1 MIKKSSLK
9 EYDVNYSSYQAYK
22 FKYEND
28 EVIAVNIQENTNK
41 EIIIVSKKGMAIRFT
56 SDNVNAMGRIASGVT
71 GISLKEDDEA
81 ISGIIINEL
90 NVNQDEISVD
100 SDNDMEITLTTKNK
114 DKKKILIK
122 DIRVQNR
129 AGRGTNVMVINLDD
143 EIIETQYS

>member
-1 MIKKSSLK
+1 M
-9 EYDVNYSSYQAYK
+9 
-22 FKYEND
+22 
-28 EVIAVNIQENTNK
+28 
-41 EIIIVSKKGMAIRFT
+41 
-56 SDNVNAMGRIASGVT
+56 
-71 GISLKEDDEA
+71 
-81 ISGIIINEL
+81 
-90 NVNQDEISVD
+90 NQDEISVD